1 MALRLRR
8 RTPTPVDPSRNGHA
22 PPGLVGTA
30 RLDRRT
36 KRLASRLKPGNIA
49 IIDHEEL
56 DRIAA
61 ESLVEH
67 GVAAVVNARASV
79 SDRYP
84 NLGPLVLAAAN
95 IPILDGVGEDVFTR
109 INEGDDVRLD
119 GNKLFFGDD
128 VVAEGTILTE
138 DAIRASMDAAHS
150 KLSRTV

>member
-8 RTPTPVDPSRNGHA
+8 RATTPARISNNGRSA
-22 PPGLVGTA
+22 SGIAGKA

-36 KRLASRLKPGNIA
+36 KRLAGRLKPGNIA

-67 GVAAVVNARASV
+67 GVAAVVNAKPSV

-84 NLGPLVLAAAN
+84 NLGPLVLAAAH
-95 IPILDGVGEDVFTR
+95 IPILDAVGDDVFAHVS
-109 INEGDDVRLD
+109 EGDQVRLD
-119 GNKLFFGDD
+119 GNKLYVGD
-128 VVAEGTILTE
+128 
-138 DAIRASMDAAHS
+138 
-150 KLSRTV
+150 